1 MRTPCHVLGVLRG
14 FLITK
19 APLYRAGARRKSVAV
34 LALTALG
41 ALTPGCGDAVAKAK
55 PAGVDGLGRSG
66 ELAPPEARLADTPVA
81 IAAATRAGVVG
92 ALERPA
98 MLRRFFESIARLEAG
113 QAQDDVRIV
122 QFGDSHTAADIQTAV
137 VRRALQGRF
146 GDGGRGFVAI
156 GKPWKGY
163 LQDGVRCGMSTEWAS
178 ERGKLARGKFSGDG
192 LYGLAGIGVE
202 TRQHGARA
210 WTDISARTARTE
222 VAYLEHPNGGS
233 FDVFVDGVRVVRI
246 ATRGERTTSAFRTFD
261 VSEGAAHQLEVR
273 ATGDGD
279 VRVFGVS
286 LDRPQPGI
294 VFDALGINGARVT
307 TCLQW
312 NEQHWAEQLKHRAP
326 SLVVLAYGT
335 NESTDENMPAQTYE
349 RQLVDLLG
357 RVARAVPTAS
367 CLLMGP
373 PDRAVQ
379 SDGTWVTS
387 PKLLEVIASQ
397 RRVAEAAGCGFY
409 NQLDAM
415 GGQGTVAGWA
425 AEDPPRAQKDRV
437 HLTREGYAQLGSS
450 FASDMM
456 RAYSGWRRE
465 SGLAPTTAP
474 RTPEPA
480 PTSPLPSTPVTSD
493 LPAE

>member
-1 MRTPCHVLGVLRG
+1 MTGVQTCALPISG
-14 FLITK
+14 T
-19 APLYRAGARRKSVAV
+19 AGAETRVA
-34 LALTALG
+34 
-41 ALTPGCGDAVAKAK
+41 
-55 PAGVDGLGRSG
+55 
-66 ELAPPEARLADTPVA
+66 ETPVA
-81 IAAATRAGVVG
+81 IAAATRATVVG

-98 MLRRFFESIARLEAG
+98 SLRRFFESVARLEAG
-113 QAQDDVRIV
+113 QAQEDVRIV
-122 QFGDSHTAADIQTAV
+122 QFGDSHTAADIETAV
-137 VRRALQGRF
+137 IRRALQGRF

-163 LQDGVRCGMSTEWAS
+163 LQEGVRCGMSTEWAS
-178 ERGKLARGKFSGDG
+178 ERGKLAKGKFSGDG

-202 TRQHGARA
+202 TRQQGARA
-210 WTDISARTARTE
+210 WTDITARTARTE
-222 VAYLEHPNGGS
+222 VAYLEQPNGGS

-261 VSEGAAHQLEVR
+261 VSEANAHQLEVR
-273 ATGDGD
+273 AAGDGD

-286 LDRPQPGI
+286 LDRAQPGI

-326 SLVVLAYGT
+326 AMVVLAYGT
-335 NESTDENMPAQTYE
+335 NESTDEGLPSQTYE

-367 CLLMGP
+367 CLLLGP

-379 SDGTWVTS
+379 SDSKWMTS
-387 PKLLEVIASQ
+387 SKLLEIIASQ
-397 RRVAEAAGCGFY
+397 RRVADAAGCAFY
-409 NQLDAM
+409 NQLEAM
-415 GGQGTVAGWA
+415 GGEGTVAGWA

-450 FASDMM
+450 FASDVM
-456 RAYSGWRRE
+456 RAYTGWRRD
-465 SGLAPTTAP
+465 SGLPATTAP
-474 RTPEPA
+474 RVVDPVVAQAPEPHGSV
-480 PTSPLPSTPVTSD
+480 PQPDTT
-493 LPAE
+493 E